1 MVNASA
7 QGIAIRIIRV
17 SKIRI
22 FTAESDSKEFRIFTM
37 KSAFFEFK
45 ITTTKKK
52 KKRPPSRQANV
63 LAAVILR
70 LPRHI

>member
-52 KKRPPSRQANV
+52 NYLQFTVVRNERTTTTF
-63 LAAVILR
+63 
-70 LPRHI
+70 